1 MVEHRP
7 ARQEGKLM
15 SAQTIEPPES
25 PLAATL
31 ETFFETKTARDLKGT
46 MAYFS
51 PNLVSYI
58 DATLGWAFDGYE
70 VLRGSSPRPCRSGR
84 LRLARIPRAC
94 CQTRRA
100 PLSTWSTRPSS

>member
-1 MVEHRP
+1 M
-7 ARQEGKLM
+7 G
-15 SAQTIEPPES
+15 AQTIEPPES

-58 DATLGWAFDGYE
+58 DATLGWAFDGYQ
-70 VLRGSSPRPCRSGR
+70 VLRGVFAAGDVRSGSIKRVASAVGEGSMAVR
-84 LRLARIPRAC
+84 LVHDHLAR
-94 CQTRRA
+94 Q
-100 PLSTWSTRPSS
+100 LV